1 MQQNYDKNVIIL
13 RFASSHRRA
22 IIDSRSRKPSTKEI
36 FTVPLLICALFFAA
50 LFTFEI
56 AWYYAGVAEQEQEV
70 DRYEHVEHPR
80 RPTSDRYL
88 DVLG

>member
-1 MQQNYDKNVIIL
+1 M
-13 RFASSHRRA
+13 
-22 IIDSRSRKPSTKEI
+22 
-36 FTVPLLICALFFAA
+36 PLLICAVFFAA

>member
-1 MQQNYDKNVIIL
+1 M
-13 RFASSHRRA
+13 
-22 IIDSRSRKPSTKEI
+22 
-36 FTVPLLICALFFAA
+36 PLLICALFFAA

-88 DVLG
+88 DVLLDFDAQFRYTGKVARPFAGVMEWQT

>member
-1 MQQNYDKNVIIL
+1 M
-13 RFASSHRRA
+13 
-22 IIDSRSRKPSTKEI
+22 
-36 FTVPLLICALFFAA
+36 PLLICAVFFAA

-56 AWYYAGVAEQEQEV
+56 ASYWAGVAEQEREV
-70 DRYEHVEHPR
+70 TRYEHVEHPR